1 MLIAPLGILRLRKRV
16 IVTFKIMGSVLLT
29 VKVLLCTAVTYP
41 ESERLSDVSKATH

>member
-1 MLIAPLGILRLRKRV
+1 MMAPLGILRVRKCV

-41 ESERLSDVSKATH
+41 ESEGLSDVPKATH